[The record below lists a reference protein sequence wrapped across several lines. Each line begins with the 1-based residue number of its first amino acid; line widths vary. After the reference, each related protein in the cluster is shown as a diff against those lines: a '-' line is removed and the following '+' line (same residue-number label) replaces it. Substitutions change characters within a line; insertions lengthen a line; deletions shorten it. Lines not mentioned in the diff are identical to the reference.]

1 MPLFQEHVAN
11 KDIALRG
18 EGGETKRFNIC
29 SCFLG
34 LSQHRFVYVNC
45 MNLHAGAQPPRA
57 PAPPPR
63 LLVLPSVSSCFPF
76 IVCASRVPPPSFPLI
91 HICAFPF
98 FPSPSACGLLI
109 PACSE
114 ACRAVW
120 GWLSCCSGS
129 AAEPEGCP
137 ERCGWWGCAWAPA
150 PGLRGSWLYPACW
163 LSSTGLLLPP
173 AFQCFFL
180 DSVFSSETSWFSQSD
195 VVAVFP
201 CARFFFL
208 VEGGVKCGV
217 TTEHPWPSSPSPCP

>member
-1 MPLFQEHVAN
+1 MLLFQEYVAN
-11 KDIALRG
+11 KDITLRG

-57 PAPPPR
+57 PVPPPR
-63 LLVLPSVSSCFPF
+63 LVVLPSVSSCFPF

-98 FPSPSACGLLI
+98 FSSPRACELLI
-109 PACSE
+109 LASSE
-114 ACRAVW
+114 GCRAVW
-120 GWLSCCSGS
+120 GWLTYCSCS

-137 ERCGWWGCAWAPA
+137 ERCSWWRCAWARA
-150 PGLRGSWLYPACW
+150 PGLRGSWLYLACW

-173 AFQCFFL
+173 ASQCFFL
-180 DSVFSSETSWFSQSD
+180 DSLFSSETSWF
-195 VVAVFP
+195 FP
-201 CARFFFL
+201 SRMRRLYSLVPLSSFL
-208 VEGGVKCGV
+208 LKMVWSVG
-217 TTEHPWPSSPSPCP
+217 